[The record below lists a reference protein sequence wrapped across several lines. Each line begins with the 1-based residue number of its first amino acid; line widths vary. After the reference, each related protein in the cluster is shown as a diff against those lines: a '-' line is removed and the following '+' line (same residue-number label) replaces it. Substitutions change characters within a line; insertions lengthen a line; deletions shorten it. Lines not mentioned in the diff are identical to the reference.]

1 MAQYT
6 ASVFWLWLLPDSE
19 KYFENYKN
27 SIIPDVGHA
36 EVCVFAWIVFYY
48 FTICHLFN
56 LLNPWPCLCIQEG
69 SCQLKL
75 VIFTCFL
82 SWRHETE
89 VNPLNADL
97 GLVTGLVTVI
107 YNNDNTDIHTAALRN
122 WFLSVSLFFEM
133 TPSSFNS
140 KKVFPRGTINSS
152 SFIFSRFNPVWHD
165 SVIFLV
171 LSFCI

>member
-1 MAQYT
+1 MCFSVCAFVWIAGQMAQYT

-36 EVCVFAWIVFYY
+36 ELCVFAWIVFYY

-82 SWRHETE
+82 SPPHLYKAWNR
-89 VNPLNADL
+89 
-97 GLVTGLVTVI
+97 
-107 YNNDNTDIHTAALRN
+107 
-122 WFLSVSLFFEM
+122 SK
-133 TPSSFNS
+133 SF
-140 KKVFPRGTINSS
+140 KRCQWQ
-152 SFIFSRFNPVWHD
+152 SFIIMTIQISTLQHWETDFFQVHCFSKWPLFDLTV
-165 SVIFLV
+165 SIIQL
-171 LSFCI
+171 